1 MGLDTPGTPDEH
13 GERPRRS
20 VGASSGRGAV
30 VMLCHAS
37 MVRAPRKQDVCPF
50 YEDVKNLGAPG
61 AAGDFLPRTPPI
73 PYASYVFRNMG
84 GGF

>member
-20 VGASSGRGAV
+20 VGASSSRGVV

-37 MVRAPRKQDVCPF
+37 MIWVQRKQDLCPG
-50 YEDVKNLGAPG
+50 YEEVKNLGAPARRR
-61 AAGDFLPRTPPI
+61 AACRSCRALR
-73 PYASYVFRNMG
+73 
-84 GGF
+84 